1 MRPIIYAAVA
11 EELCLN
17 ALPLPVLTLLQ
28 LFSFPHFLYFYPTA
42 AMLPTALLAL
52 GLAAVSPAAAA
63 DSLGGSIVEAGDTLV
78 SAMMVRRA
86 CRLPRRSEC
95 LYWDAS

>member
-1 MRPIIYAAVA
+1 MLERSSVA
-11 EELCLN
+11 GVDTS
-17 ALPLPVLTLLQ
+17 PTLL
-28 LFSFPHFLYFYPTA
+28 FPSLSFYPTA